1 MVHNISGDGESR
13 MIKTKKGVLDM
24 VSMWV
29 EYVALVVLFIG
40 FFISMSAGSAFLSYL
55 IIFLSGL
62 LIGRI
67 LFQQRKALPF
77 KYYILMLVFLIGY
90 ILGTYV
96 SKFGIRSVIVIVFI
110 LSNVLSYYIHDKGYI
125 KS

>member
-1 MVHNISGDGESR
+1 

-29 EYVALVVLFIG
+29 EYLALVVLFIG

-62 LIGRI
+62 LTGRI

-96 SKFGIRSVIVIVFI
+96 SFGSRKVVVIIFI
-110 LSNVLSYYIHDKGYI
+110 LSNILSYYIHDKGHI
-125 KS
+125 RS

>member
-1 MVHNISGDGESR
+1 
-13 MIKTKKGVLDM
+13 MIKTKKGVLDL

-40 FFISMSAGSAFLSYL
+40 FFISMSSGSAFLSYI

-62 LIGRI
+62 LTGRI

-77 KYYILMLVFLIGY
+77 KYYILMFVFLIGY

-96 SKFGIRSVIVIVFI
+96 SFGSRKVIVIVFI
-110 LSNVLSYYIHDKGYI
+110 LSNILSYYIHDKGYI

>member
-1 MVHNISGDGESR
+1 

-29 EYVALVVLFIG
+29 EYVALIVLFIG
-40 FFISMSAGSAFLSYL
+40 FIISMSSGSAFLSYL

-62 LIGRI
+62 LTGRI
-67 LFQQRKALPF
+67 LFQNRKALPF

-90 ILGTYV
+90 ILGTYD
-96 SKFGIRSVIVIVFI
+96 SYGSRKVIVIFFI
-110 LSNVLSYYIHDKGYI
+110 LSNILSYYIHDRGYI
-125 KS
+125 QA

>member
-1 MVHNISGDGESR
+1 

-24 VSMWV
+24 ISMWV

-40 FFISMSAGSAFLSYL
+40 FLISMSSGSAFLSYL
-55 IIFLSGL
+55 IIFLSGIL
-62 LIGRI
+62 TGRI
-67 LFQQRKALPF
+67 LFQNRKALPF
-77 KYYILMLVFLIGY
+77 KYYILMLVFLVGY

-96 SKFGIRSVIVIVFI
+96 SFGSRKVIIIVFI
-110 LSNVLSYYIHDKGYI
+110 AANVLSYYIHDKGYI

>member
-1 MVHNISGDGESR
+1 

-24 VSMWV
+24 INMWV

-40 FFISMSAGSAFLSYL
+40 FFISMSSGSAFLSYI

-62 LIGRI
+62 LTGRI
-67 LFQQRKALPF
+67 LFQNRKALPF
-77 KYYILMLVFLIGY
+77 KYYILMLVFLVGY

-96 SKFGIRSVIVIVFI
+96 SFGSRKVIVVVFI
-110 LSNVLSYYIHDKGYI
+110 LSNILSYYIHDKGYI

>member
-1 MVHNISGDGESR
+1 

-40 FFISMSAGSAFLSYL
+40 FFISMSSGSAFLSYI

-62 LIGRI
+62 LTGRI

-77 KYYILMLVFLIGY
+77 KYYILMFVFLIGY

-96 SKFGIRSVIVIVFI
+96 SFGSRKVIVIVFI
-110 LSNVLSYYIHDKGYI
+110 LSNILSYYIHDKGYI

>member
-1 MVHNISGDGESR
+1 

-29 EYVALVVLFIG
+29 EYVALIVLFIG
-40 FFISMSAGSAFLSYL
+40 FFISMSSGSAFLSYI

-62 LIGRI
+62 LTGRI
-67 LFQQRKALPF
+67 LFQHRKALPF

-96 SKFGIRSVIVIVFI
+96 SFGSRKVIVIVFI
-110 LSNVLSYYIHDKGYI
+110 LSNILSYYMHDKEYI
-125 KS
+125 KT

>member
-1 MVHNISGDGESR
+1 MVYNISGNGEGR
-13 MIKTKKGVLDM
+13 MIKTKKGVLDL

-40 FFISMSAGSAFLSYL
+40 FFISMSSGSAFLSYI

-62 LIGRI
+62 LTGRI

-77 KYYILMLVFLIGY
+77 KYYILMFVFLIGY

-96 SKFGIRSVIVIVFI
+96 SFGSRKVIVIVFI
-110 LSNVLSYYIHDKGYI
+110 LSNILSYYIHDKGYI
-125 KS
+125 KP

>member
-1 MVHNISGDGESR
+1 
-13 MIKTKKGVLDM
+13 MIKTKKGVLDL

-40 FFISMSAGSAFLSYL
+40 FFISMSSGSAFLSYI

-62 LIGRI
+62 LTGRI

-77 KYYILMLVFLIGY
+77 KYYILMFVFLIGY

-96 SKFGIRSVIVIVFI
+96 SFGSRKVIVIVFI
-110 LSNVLSYYIHDKGYI
+110 LSNILSYYIHDKLSNILSYYIHDKGYI
-125 KS
+125 KT

>member
-1 MVHNISGDGESR
+1 

-40 FFISMSAGSAFLSYL
+40 FFISMSSGSAFLSYI

-62 LIGRI
+62 LTGRI
-67 LFQQRKALPF
+67 LFQKRKALPF

-96 SKFGIRSVIVIVFI
+96 SFGSRKVIVIVFI
-110 LSNVLSYYIHDKGYI
+110 LSNILSYYLHDKKYI
-125 KS
+125 KT

>member
-1 MVHNISGDGESR
+1 

-29 EYVALVVLFIG
+29 EYLALVVLFIG
-40 FFISMSAGSAFLSYL
+40 FFISLSAGSAFLSYL

-62 LIGRI
+62 LTGRI

-96 SKFGIRSVIVIVFI
+96 SFGSRKVIVIIFI
-110 LSNVLSYYIHDKGYI
+110 LSNILSYYIHDKGYI

>member
-1 MVHNISGDGESR
+1 
-13 MIKTKKGVLDM
+13 MIKTKKGVLYM

-29 EYVALVVLFIG
+29 EYVALVVLFTG

-55 IIFLSGL
+55 IIFFSGL
-62 LIGRI
+62 LTGRI
-67 LFQQRKALPF
+67 LFQNRKALPF

-96 SKFGIRSVIVIVFI
+96 SFGSRKVIVIIFI
-110 LSNVLSYYIHDKGYI
+110 LSNILSYYIHDKGYTR
-125 KS
+125 S

>member
-1 MVHNISGDGESR
+1 

-24 VSMWV
+24 ISMWV

-40 FFISMSAGSAFLSYL
+40 FFISMSSGSAFLSYI

-62 LIGRI
+62 LTGRI
-67 LFQQRKALPF
+67 LFQNRKALPF
-77 KYYILMLVFLIGY
+77 KYYILMLVFLVGY

-96 SKFGIRSVIVIVFI
+96 SEFGSRKIIVIVFI
-110 LSNVLSYYIHDKGYI
+110 LSNILSYYLHDKKYI
-125 KS
+125 LG

>member
-1 MVHNISGDGESR
+1 

-29 EYVALVVLFIG
+29 EYVALVVLFTG

-55 IIFLSGL
+55 IIFFSGL
-62 LIGRI
+62 LTGRI
-67 LFQQRKALPF
+67 LFQNRKALPF

-96 SKFGIRSVIVIVFI
+96 SFGSRKVIVIIFI
-110 LSNVLSYYIHDKGYI
+110 LSNILSYYIHDKGYI
-125 KS
+125 KA

>member
-1 MVHNISGDGESR
+1 

-40 FFISMSAGSAFLSYL
+40 FFISMSSGSAFLSYI

-62 LIGRI
+62 LTGRI
-67 LFQQRKALPF
+67 LFQKRKALPF

-96 SKFGIRSVIVIVFI
+96 SFGSRKVIVIVFI
-110 LSNVLSYYIHDKGYI
+110 AANVLSYYIHDRKYI
-125 KS
+125 KA

>member
-1 MVHNISGDGESR
+1 

-40 FFISMSAGSAFLSYL
+40 FFISISSGSAFLSYL
-55 IIFLSGL
+55 IIFFSGL
-62 LIGRI
+62 LTGRI

-96 SKFGIRSVIVIVFI
+96 SFGSRKVIIIVFI
-110 LSNVLSYYIHDKGYI
+110 LSNILSYYIHDRGYI

>member
-1 MVHNISGDGESR
+1 

-40 FFISMSAGSAFLSYL
+40 FFISMSSGSAFLSYL
-55 IIFLSGL
+55 VIFLSGL
-62 LIGRI
+62 LTGRI
-67 LFQQRKALPF
+67 VFQYRKALPF
-77 KYYILMLVFLIGY
+77 KYYILMLVFLVGY

-96 SKFGIRSVIVIVFI
+96 SFGSRKVIVVVFI
-110 LSNVLSYYIHDKGYI
+110 LSNILSYYIHDRGYI
-125 KS
+125 QA

>member
-1 MVHNISGDGESR
+1 

-40 FFISMSAGSAFLSYL
+40 FLISMSSGSAFLSYL

-62 LIGRI
+62 LTGRI
-67 LFQQRKALPF
+67 LFQNRKALPF
-77 KYYILMLVFLIGY
+77 KYYILILVFLVGY

-96 SKFGIRSVIVIVFI
+96 SFGSRKVIVIVFI
-110 LSNVLSYYIHDKGYI
+110 LSNILSYYLHDRKYI
-125 KS
+125 KT

>member
-1 MVHNISGDGESR
+1 

-29 EYVALVVLFIG
+29 EYLALIVLFIG

-55 IIFLSGL
+55 IIFFSGL
-62 LIGRI
+62 LTGRI
-67 LFQQRKALPF
+67 LFQHRNALPF

-96 SKFGIRSVIVIVFI
+96 SFGSRKVIVVVFI
-110 LSNVLSYYIHDKGYI
+110 LSNILSYYIHDKGYI
-125 KS
+125 KA

>member
-1 MVHNISGDGESR
+1 
-13 MIKTKKGVLDM
+13 MIKTKKGVLDL

-40 FFISMSAGSAFLSYL
+40 FFISMSSGSAFLSYI

-62 LIGRI
+62 LTGRI

-77 KYYILMLVFLIGY
+77 KYYILMFVFLIGY

-96 SKFGIRSVIVIVFI
+96 SFGSRKVIVIVFI
-110 LSNVLSYYIHDKGYI
+110 LSNILSYYIHDKGYI
-125 KS
+125 KT

>member
-1 MVHNISGDGESR
+1 
-13 MIKTKKGVLDM
+13 MIKTKKGVLDL

-40 FFISMSAGSAFLSYL
+40 FFISMSSGSAFLSYI

-62 LIGRI
+62 LTGRI

-77 KYYILMLVFLIGY
+77 KYYILMFVFLIGY

-96 SKFGIRSVIVIVFI
+96 SFGSRKVIVIVFI
-110 LSNVLSYYIHDKGYI
+110 LSNILSYYIHDKEYI

>member
-1 MVHNISGDGESR
+1 

-55 IIFLSGL
+55 IIFFSGL
-62 LIGRI
+62 LTGRI
-67 LFQQRKALPF
+67 LFQHRKALPF

-96 SKFGIRSVIVIVFI
+96 SFGSRKVIVIIFI
-110 LSNVLSYYIHDKGYI
+110 LSNILSYYIHDKGYI
-125 KS
+125 NA